1 MPEAS
6 IQQPGK
12 APKVA
17 NDARLVS
24 ACLVGVAVSLILAG
38 VVSDTLAR
46 HLVQIAPVLFALA
59 LVLRRP
65 AAGAWVAIPVLA
77 VWGVVMIAIWAYLRG
92 LSGLAEGSCSIVE
105 VVLTIVIAAFAHGAY
120 ANAFTQVARFPCST
134 G

>member
-17 NDARLVS
+17 HDARLVS
-24 ACLVGVAVSLILAG
+24 ACLIGVAVSLILVG

-77 VWGVVMIAIWAYLRG
+77 VWGIG
-92 LSGLAEGSCSIVE
+92 LQ
-105 VVLTIVIAAFAHGAY
+105 AAFMAAS
-120 ANAFTQVARFPCST
+120 FRFFA
-134 G
+134 